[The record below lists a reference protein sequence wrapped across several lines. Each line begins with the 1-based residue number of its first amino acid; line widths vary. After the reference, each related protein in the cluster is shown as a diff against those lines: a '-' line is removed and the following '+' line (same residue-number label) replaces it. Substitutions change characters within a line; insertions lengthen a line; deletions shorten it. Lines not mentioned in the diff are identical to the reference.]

1 LNWLWITGGVLLL
14 LAAVLFAKAGVLV
27 RYSDD
32 LSLFLTVAGIKFRL
46 IPGKEKKVRP
56 SRYSVR
62 RIRAERKKAAR
73 KAAKKSEKKQEP
85 EKKKKKTDVLT
96 LLRTVGAALSAA
108 VPRFGRY
115 MKITVARL
123 HVAVATGDAAS
134 TAILYGA
141 VVQSAA
147 YIAAL
152 LDSLSVLNR
161 PDKADVDVHADYLSE
176 TTTADVEIGLHLR
189 IWQIFDI
196 LFKTAFA
203 ALKARAG
210 SSGKKAVRSA

>member
-1 LNWLWITGGVLLL
+1 MT
-14 LAAVLFAKAGVLV
+14 AKAGVLL

-32 LSLFLTVAGIKFRL
+32 LTLFLTVAGIRLRL
-46 IPGKEKKVRP
+46 IPGKEKKIRP

-73 KAAKKSEKKQEP
+73 KAAKKAKKRSESEKP
-85 EKKKKKTDVLT
+85 EKKKKTDVLT

>member
-1 LNWLWITGGVLLL
+1 MTGLWITGGVLLL
-14 LAAVLFAKAGVLV
+14 IAALLTAKASVLL

-32 LSLFLTVAGIKFRL
+32 LTLFLTVAGIKLRL
-46 IPGKEKKVRP
+46 IPGKEKKIRP

-73 KAAKKSEKKQEP
+73 RAAKSSGKKAESG
-85 EKKKKKTDVLT
+85 KKKKTDVPA
-96 LLRTVGAALSAA
+96 LLRTVGAAISAA

-115 MKITVARL
+115 MKVTVARL

-152 LDSLSVLNR
+152 LDSLSVLNK
-161 PDKADVDVHADYLSE
+161 PQKADVDIRADYLSE
-176 TTTADVEIGLHLR
+176 STTADVEIGLHLR

-210 SSGKKAVRSA
+210 SSGKKALRSA

>member
-1 LNWLWITGGVLLL
+1 MTGLWITGGVLLL
-14 LAAVLFAKAGVLV
+14 IAALLTAKAGVLL

-32 LSLFLTVAGIKFRL
+32 LSLFLTVAGIKLRL
-46 IPGKEKKVRP
+46 IPGKEKKIRP

-73 KAAKKSEKKQEP
+73 RAAKSSGKKAESG
-85 EKKKKKTDVLT
+85 KKKKTDVPA

-115 MKITVARL
+115 MKVTVARL

-152 LDSLSVLNR
+152 LDSLSVLNK
-161 PDKADVDVHADYLSE
+161 PQKADVDIRADYLSE
-176 TTTADVEIGLHLR
+176 STTADVEIGLHLR

-210 SSGKKAVRSA
+210 SSGKKALRSA

>member
-1 LNWLWITGGVLLL
+1 MT
-14 LAAVLFAKAGVLV
+14 AKAGVLL

-32 LSLFLTVAGIKFRL
+32 LTLFLTVAGIKLRL
-46 IPGKEKKVRP
+46 IPGKEKKIRP

-73 KAAKKSEKKQEP
+73 RAAKSSKKKTEP
-85 EKKKKKTDVLT
+85 GKKKKTDVPA

-115 MKITVARL
+115 MKVTVARL

-152 LDSLSVLNR
+152 LDSLSVLNK
-161 PDKADVDVHADYLSE
+161 PQKADVDIRADYLSE
-176 TTTADVEIGLHLR
+176 STTADVEIGLHLR
-189 IWQIFDI
+189 IWQIFNI

-203 ALKARAG
+203 ALKARTG
-210 SSGKKAVRSA
+210 SSGKKALRSA

>member
-1 LNWLWITGGVLLL
+1 MTGLWITGGVLLL
-14 LAAVLFAKAGVLV
+14 IAALMTAKAGVLL

-32 LSLFLTVAGIKFRL
+32 LTLFLTVAGIKLRL
-46 IPGKEKKVRP
+46 IPGKEKKIRP

-73 KAAKKSEKKQEP
+73 RAAKSSKKKTEP
-85 EKKKKKTDVLT
+85 GKKKKTDVPA

-115 MKITVARL
+115 MKVTVARL

-152 LDSLSVLNR
+152 LDSLSVLNK
-161 PDKADVDVHADYLSE
+161 PQKADVDIRADYLSE
-176 TTTADVEIGLHLR
+176 STTADVEIGLHLR
-189 IWQIFDI
+189 IWQIFNI

-203 ALKARAG
+203 ALKARTG
-210 SSGKKAVRSA
+210 SSGKKALRSA